1 MSAEIKRFDQA
12 ARNVLAQAH
21 MEAVN
26 SGQSRIRDV
35 HLFLALVRDEG
46 TAGKLLAEHGTD
58 LEKIRGIVNEG
69 LPASEKTVENRG
81 SIKLDE
87 STQRVLEGAVEIARQ
102 KNSKIISAEQIL
114 FALVK
119 NASRQLKKVMEA
131 CGLDRDLLREQL
143 EPLLDLQP
151 DSSELSDLLDT
162 LEACRRLFQD
172 EIAHLS
178 RLDRIEQILQE
189 YFSGK

>member
-1 MSAEIKRFDQA
+1 M
-12 ARNVLAQAH
+12 
-21 MEAVN
+21 
-26 SGQSRIRDV
+26 
-35 HLFLALVRDEG
+35 
-46 TAGKLLAEHGTD
+46 
-58 LEKIRGIVNEG
+58 
-69 LPASEKTVENRG
+69 
-81 SIKLDE
+81 
-87 STQRVLEGAVEIARQ
+87 LEGAVEIARQ